1 METSV
6 GFDLFKLI
14 SDFSNELIWYTG
26 QTLDKRKLITEDT
39 PLSVLPWMK
48 TITRSVE
55 YSQAVESNK
64 KESVEV
70 LIPNNDSGKLVN
82 QILNRDE
89 RSPFL
94 RNLLDEYRKVSSN
107 FEKQLYREKEYVVTN
122 LSSLIEVTITQL
134 IGVQFSF
141 RPEQIKPTKM
151 TIKLQDYGDYDDFNE
166 FTKDVTSDYY
176 AQLMY
181 KSFTE
186 WSDMIVEKLAAN
198 VKSKQGYKDSVRVLK
213 EMFLRRNLYIHN
225 SGRVS
230 EKYLNQ
236 IPNSDMSKNDY
247 MITSSE
253 DIEEYEDACFT
264 FISMIVL
271 ELVKQD
277 APDKFDQFIEIG
289 LLLYNNRKYQLG
301 INYYKKLTKYFDS
314 LNEPYS
320 QDSYFSEY
328 NEKLGYVLSGSRDEN
343 VTKIQSFVK
352 KYKENATW
360 WSQIADVYTELAVQS
375 LLENQDDFYLIAT
388 EKIEESIEHDE
399 IELVAQMLNWPMF
412 KTLDKTKWAD
422 FVVQKYRELV

>member
-141 RPEQIKPTKM
+141 RPEQIKP
-151 TIKLQDYGDYDDFNE
+151 
-166 FTKDVTSDYY
+166 
-176 AQLMY
+176 
-181 KSFTE
+181 
-186 WSDMIVEKLAAN
+186 
-198 VKSKQGYKDSVRVLK
+198 
-213 EMFLRRNLYIHN
+213 
-225 SGRVS
+225 
-230 EKYLNQ
+230 
-236 IPNSDMSKNDY
+236 
-247 MITSSE
+247 
-253 DIEEYEDACFT
+253 
-264 FISMIVL
+264 
-271 ELVKQD
+271 
-277 APDKFDQFIEIG
+277 
-289 LLLYNNRKYQLG
+289 
-301 INYYKKLTKYFDS
+301 
-314 LNEPYS
+314 
-320 QDSYFSEY
+320 
-328 NEKLGYVLSGSRDEN
+328 
-343 VTKIQSFVK
+343 
-352 KYKENATW
+352 
-360 WSQIADVYTELAVQS
+360 
-375 LLENQDDFYLIAT
+375 
-388 EKIEESIEHDE
+388 
-399 IELVAQMLNWPMF
+399 
-412 KTLDKTKWAD
+412 
-422 FVVQKYRELV
+422 